1 MEEGKKVGTT
11 SSDSEV
17 IEQGKIYA
25 FLGYFGILFL
35 VPILAKKDNPFAVF
49 HGKQGL
55 VLFVVEMM
63 VWLLGFIPILGWYII
78 WPIGF
83 IFCLIMSIAG
93 MIQAL
98 SSKYWK
104 MPLIGDYAAR
114 ITV

>member
-1 MEEGKKVGTT
+1 MEEQKKVEVT

-35 VPILAKKDNPFAVF
+35 VPILAKKDNTFAVF

-55 VLFVVEMM
+55 VLFVVEII
-63 VWLLGFIPILGWYII
+63 VWLLGFIPFLGWYII

-83 IFCLIMSIAG
+83 IFCLIMAIAG

-98 SSKYWK
+98 SGKYWK
-104 MPLIGDYAAR
+104 MPLIGDYAEK
-114 ITV
+114 ITI